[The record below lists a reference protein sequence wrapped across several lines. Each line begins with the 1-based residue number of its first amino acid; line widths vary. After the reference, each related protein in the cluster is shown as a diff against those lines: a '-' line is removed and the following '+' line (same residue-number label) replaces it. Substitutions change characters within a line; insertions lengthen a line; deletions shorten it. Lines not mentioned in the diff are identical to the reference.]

1 MQRVSSVQQL
11 RQSVTAWRAAGD
23 RIALVPTMGNLHD
36 GHMALFRQAY
46 KHAKRLIVSSFV
58 NPMQFGP
65 SEDYERYPRTPDADS
80 EILRRSGCDILFSP
94 DVSEVYPRGLAFAT
108 RVQVPGFSEILDGEF
123 RPGHFE
129 GVASVVMRL
138 FSMVQPD
145 VAVFGEK
152 DYQQLLVIRRMVAD
166 LFLPVEIVGSPTV
179 RAPDGLALSSRNIY
193 LSEDERAI
201 APKLYEELR
210 RVAVAIDTDD
220 ESAKDLQALETE
232 ARRTLRA
239 AGFKVEYFT
248 IRSAN
253 TLLTPSLSESELVI
267 LVAARL
273 GRARLI
279 DNTRATRP

>member
-1 MQRVSSVQQL
+1 MQRVNSVEQL
-11 RQSVTAWRAAGD
+11 RQSVAAWRAAGD

-80 EILRRSGCDILFSP
+80 EILRRSGCDILFAP
-94 DVSEVYPRGLAFAT
+94 DVNEVYPRGLAFAT

-138 FSMVQPD
+138 FSIVQPN
-145 VAVFGEK
+145 VAIFGEK
-152 DYQQLLVIRRMVAD
+152 DYQQLLVIRRMAAD

-193 LSEDERAI
+193 LSEDERAV

-232 ARRTLRA
+232 ARRNLRA
-239 AGFKVEYFT
+239 FGFKVEYFT

>member
-11 RQSVTAWRAAGD
+11 RQSVAAWRAAGE

-80 EILRRSGCDILFSP
+80 EILRQSGCDVLFSP
-94 DVSEVYPRGLAFAT
+94 EVSEVYPRGLAFAT

-145 VAVFGEK
+145 VAIFGEK
-152 DYQQLLVIRRMVAD
+152 DYQQLLVIRRMAAD
-166 LFLPVEIVGSPTV
+166 LFLPVEIVGAPTV

-253 TLLTPSLSESELVI
+253 TLLTPSLSESELVV

>member
-1 MQRVSSVQQL
+1 MQRVSSVEQL
-11 RQSVTAWRAAGD
+11 RQSVAAWRAAGD

-80 EILRRSGCDILFSP
+80 DILRRSGCDILFAP
-94 DVSEVYPRGLAFAT
+94 EVNEVYPRGLAFAT

-138 FSMVQPD
+138 FSIVQPN
-145 VAVFGEK
+145 VAIFGEK
-152 DYQQLLVIRRMVAD
+152 DYQQLLVIRRMAAD

-179 RAPDGLALSSRNIY
+179 RAPDGLALSSRNVY

-220 ESAKDLQALETE
+220 ESAKDLQAIETE
-232 ARRTLRA
+232 ARRNLRA
-239 AGFKVEYFT
+239 FGFKVEYFT

>member
-1 MQRVSSVQQL
+1 MQRVSSVEQL
-11 RQSVTAWRAAGD
+11 RQSVAAWRAAGD

-80 EILRRSGCDILFSP
+80 EILRRSGCDILFVP
-94 DVSEVYPRGLAFAT
+94 EVNEVYPRGLAFAT

-138 FSMVQPD
+138 FSMVQPN
-145 VAVFGEK
+145 VAIFGDK
-152 DYQQLLVIRRMVAD
+152 DYQQLLVIRRMATD

-179 RAPDGLALSSRNIY
+179 RAPDGLALSSRNVY

-232 ARRTLRA
+232 ARRNLRA
-239 AGFKVEYFT
+239 FGFKVEYFT

>member
-1 MQRVSSVQQL
+1 MQRVSSVEQL
-11 RQSVTAWRAAGD
+11 RQSVAAWRAAGD

-46 KHAKRLIVSSFV
+46 KHAKRLIVSTFV

-80 EILRRSGCDILFSP
+80 EILRRSGCDILFAP
-94 DVSEVYPRGLAFAT
+94 DVNEVYPRGLAFAT

-138 FSMVQPD
+138 FSIVQPN
-145 VAVFGEK
+145 VAIFGEK
-152 DYQQLLVIRRMVAD
+152 DYQQLLVIRRMAAD

-193 LSEDERAI
+193 LSEDERAV

-232 ARRTLRA
+232 ARRNLRA
-239 AGFKVEYFT
+239 FGFKVEYFT

>member
-1 MQRVSSVQQL
+1 MQRVSSVEQL
-11 RQSVTAWRAAGD
+11 RQSVAAWRAAGD
-23 RIALVPTMGNLHD
+23 RIALVSTMGNLHD

-80 EILRRSGCDILFSP
+80 EILRRSGCDILFAP
-94 DVSEVYPRGLAFAT
+94 DVNEVYPRGLAFAT

-138 FSMVQPD
+138 FSIVQPN
-145 VAVFGEK
+145 VAIFGEK
-152 DYQQLLVIRRMVAD
+152 DYQQLLVIRRMAAD

-193 LSEDERAI
+193 LSEDERAV

-232 ARRTLRA
+232 ARRNLRA
-239 AGFKVEYFT
+239 FGFKVEYFT

>member
-11 RQSVTAWRAAGD
+11 RQSVAAWRAAGD

-193 LSEDERAI
+193 LSEEERAI